1 MPGPVDER
9 GYEEGG
15 GGRAEEAA
23 GGGVARTVDEAG
35 GCGVEG
41 DREGEA
47 GDPELGRELER
58 EAVGEDDGLAVLV
71 ACTAGEEGVGAG
83 ALDRAVGEGVEG
95 GLPGVLAAVEEARL
109 RAGAPARL
117 GTEGEAAGEDG
128 GERDGRDDGGR
139 AGGAPPRGCG
149 CVDGAPVEDATHG
162 QPRGRGQTDDG
173 GQR

>member
-23 GGGVARTVDEAG
+23 GGGAARAVDEAG

-41 DREGEA
+41 EGEDEA

-58 EAVGEDDGLAVLV
+58 EAMGEDDRLAVLV
-71 ACTAGEEGVGAG
+71 ACAAGEEGVGAG

-95 GLPGVLAAVEEARL
+95 GLPGVLAAGEEARL

-117 GTEGEAAGEDG
+117 GAEGEAAREDG
-128 GERDGRDDGGR
+128 GERDGGEDGGPAR
-139 AGGAPPRGCG
+139 GARPSRCG
-149 CVDGAPVEDATHG
+149 FVDG
-162 QPRGRGQTDDG
+162 
-173 GQR
+173 

>member
-41 DREGEA
+41 DRERKA
-47 GDPELGRELER
+47 GDPELGGKLER
-58 EAVGEDDGLAVLV
+58 EAVGEDDRLAVLV
-71 ACTAGEEGVGAG
+71 ACAAGEEGVGAG

-95 GLPGVLAAVEEARL
+95 GLPGVLAAVEEAGL

-117 GTEGEAAGEDG
+117 GAEGEAAGEDG
-128 GERDGRDDGGR
+128 GERDGGEDGGR
-139 AGGAPPRGCG
+139 ARGVRPRRSGF
-149 CVDGAPVEDATHG
+149 VDGEPVEEATHG
-162 QPRGRGQTDDG
+162 
-173 GQR
+173 